1 MGKTTELRKL
11 VTEKLN
17 ATGGQTYHKT
27 APKDAK
33 YPYKTYELTS
43 VAFPDSARDDFE
55 LEVDLWDRSGDSKRL
70 EDIGDEIEALF
81 NDANIPY
88 PHIFPTFFRE
98 QRYNIEDPD
107 KTLTHIQLHFLVQL
121 YHQKEV

>member
-11 VTEKLN
+11 IVEKLN
-17 ATGGQTYHKT
+17 TTAGQTYHKT
-27 APKDAK
+27 APKDAT

-43 VAFPDSARDDFE
+43 VAFTDSARDDFE

-70 EDIGDEIEALF
+70 EDIADEVEALF
-81 NDANIPY
+81 NDANLPR
-88 PHIFPTFFRE
+88 PPIFPTFFRE

-107 KTLTHIQLHFLVQL
+107 KTLTHIQLRFLVQL
-121 YHQKEV
+121 YHHKEV